1 MDMFTDIGPIRTEE
15 RYLTLD
21 EVSDFLQVPKSTLYK
36 YTSRNTTRPRL
47 KGIRIGRVLRF
58 RMRDVDLWVKELEN
72 VE

>member
-1 MDMFTDIGPIRTEE
+1 MDMFRDIGPIRTEE

-21 EVSDFLQVPKSTLYK
+21 EISDFLQVPKSTLHK